1 MRKLTFVLILAAIF
15 VASCNTTP
23 EIDYDV
29 LVKTEYGDLKIK
41 LYDETPKHKENF
53 LKLANEG
60 FFNDLLFHR
69 VIKDFMIQGGDPE
82 SKNAKPDAMLGAGGP
97 GYTLPAEFNPKFYHK
112 KGALAAARQGDEMN
126 PKKESSG
133 SQFYIVQGKVY
144 TAEEITSL
152 EEQIAQGKK
161 GNAVGNYIRNNPEML
176 AKFQAMQANAEFAKM
191 DSVAA
196 EIEAKLVAEMGE
208 AAFKFALS
216 DSIKKV
222 YQTIGGTPFLDN
234 EYTVFGEVV
243 EGLNV
248 IDSIAKVN
256 ANGASRPMKDIKM
269 TVEVRKK

>member
-1 MRKLTFVLILAAIF
+1 
-15 VASCNTTP
+15 
-23 EIDYDV
+23 
-29 LVKTEYGDLKIK
+29 
-41 LYDETPKHKENF
+41 
-53 LKLANEG
+53 
-60 FFNDLLFHR
+60 
-69 VIKDFMIQGGDPE
+69 
-82 SKNAKPDAMLGAGGP
+82 
-97 GYTLPAEFNPKFYHK
+97 
-112 KGALAAARQGDEMN
+112 MN

-196 EIEAKLVAEMGE
+196 EIEAKLVAEMGK

>member
-1 MRKLTFVLILAAIF
+1 MRKLSFVLILAAIF